1 MSPRVPKEQMKAP
14 RPSPKPSGGEPA
26 ERTGF
31 AREALAF
38 VLIALAII
46 VALREWFGMAGLA
59 GRVIHHINA
68 GLVGL
73 VAVVIPV
80 VLVLAAIAIFR
91 PKAPEISSR
100 VGIGLALMAIAVM
113 GIVHLAIAPVS
124 PMEQFSGVEG
134 AGGII
139 GWAVGSAL
147 TILFSIYGAY
157 PILILLFLFSVLYM
171 TNTTVGKI
179 IDFFSSRRG
188 TRPARGRKASKA
200 QADEIT
206 SANAGASA
214 SIPYEQ
220 SHVVDEAS
228 ALPVRLLGRWKNRR
242 AAEQTAS
249 EHNADKTLARESGEH
264 AEPTQEQLDADATPT
279 QVRSSIADSVLAKAA
294 PVGEAV
300 GKKRGRS
307 QGANLHDM
315 PTEVS
320 PWGNGDAPTVA
331 APGARSTPAQEEL
344 ASSQGKPTRS
354 QAEASEKHT
363 SPEGAREDLSLAE
376 TNPVGTPLV
385 LDPTIRYHL
394 PPLDDLKK
402 GEPGKERTE
411 ANDKVVAQLTQVF
424 EDFGVDAHVV
434 GFSRGP
440 TVTQYEVELG
450 PGVKVERIGALSKNI
465 AYAVASADV
474 RILSPIPGKSAV
486 GIEIPNAD
494 REIVLLGDV
503 LRSTAAQNERHPLTV
518 GVGKNVQGKF
528 VLANLAKMPHLLVA
542 GATGAGKSSFINSMI
557 TSIML
562 RATPDEVRM
571 ILVDPKRV
579 ELTIYAGIPHLI
591 TPIITNPK
599 KAAEAL
605 DWVVKEMDARYD
617 DMAAYHFKNIDDFN
631 AAVRK
636 GEVVAHDPHR
646 TLTPYPYLLVVVDEL
661 ADLMMAAPRDVEASI
676 QRITQLARAAGIHL
690 VLATQRPSVDI
701 VTGVIKANIPSRLA
715 FMTSSL
721 VDSRTILDTGGAEK
735 LIGQGDALFVP
746 QGVTKPIR
754 LQGAWVDEE
763 EIERVVAHV
772 KAQLKPHYREDF
784 EEVQAQKKQREEI
797 GEDLDVLLQ
806 AAEIVIT
813 TQFGSTSMLQRKLRL
828 GFAKAGRM
836 MDLLEQ
842 YEIVGPSEGSKAREV
857 LVKPE
862 GLEDALAVLRG
873 DKSALGEEDT
883 EPAESVGLIE
893 GTMNGEG
900 FGDPRLGRSQET
912 SAYELDRIEA
922 DAPPIAT
929 DYYDSDS
936 DEGSSG
942 EDAWQFTRR

>member
-14 RPSPKPSGGEPA
+14 RQSSSRA
-26 ERTGF
+26 EESQRTGF
-31 AREALAF
+31 AREGVAF

-73 VAVVIPV
+73 VAVVIPA

-91 PKAPEISSR
+91 PRAPEISKR
-100 VGIGLALMAIAVM
+100 VGIGIALMAISVM
-113 GIVHLAIAPVS
+113 GILQLAIAPVS
-124 PMEQFSGVEG
+124 PMERFSGVEG
-134 AGGII
+134 AGGLI
-139 GWAVGSAL
+139 GWAVGSGL

-157 PILILLFLFSVLYM
+157 PLLVLLFLFAVLYM

-179 IDFFSSRRG
+179 IDFFAARKG
-188 TRPARGRKASKA
+188 ERPQRTAKEKNG
-200 QADEIT
+200 EVT
-206 SANAGASA
+206 TANAGASA

-220 SHVVDEAS
+220 AHVVDESS
-228 ALPVRLLGRWKNRR
+228 ALPVRLLSRWKNRR
-242 AAEQTAS
+242 GSSQEGAGVES
-249 EHNADKTLARESGEH
+249 INADDAPGEVPTPASAGKKTAAKSQQGE
-264 AEPTQEQLDADATPT
+264 ADAD
-279 QVRSSIADSVLAKAA
+279 DL
-294 PVGEAV
+294 
-300 GKKRGRS
+300 
-307 QGANLHDM
+307 

-320 PWGNGDAPTVA
+320 PWGSGDAPTVVAPGKTSTASESAGRTDKPKPRAQQARPA
-331 APGARSTPAQEEL
+331 APTASATEAVEANAGAGERS
-344 ASSQGKPTRS
+344 
-354 QAEASEKHT
+354 EASLE
-363 SPEGAREDLSLAE
+363 E

-385 LDPTIRYHL
+385 LDPSIRYHL
-394 PPLDDLKK
+394 PPLEDLKK
-402 GEPGKERTE
+402 GEPGKDRTE
-411 ANDKVVAQLTQVF
+411 ANDKVVGQLTQVF

-503 LRSTAAQNERHPLTV
+503 LRSPAAQKERHPLTV

-636 GEVVAHDPHR
+636 GEVVAHDSNR

-721 VDSRTILDTGGAEK
+721 VDSRTILDSGGAEK

-797 GEDLDVLLQ
+797 GDDLDVLLQ

-862 GLEDALAVLRG
+862 DLEDALAVLRG
-873 DKSALGEEDT
+873 EKSALGGEDESDFSAAEASPYDIDRVEED
-883 EPAESVGLIE
+883 
-893 GTMNGEG
+893 
-900 FGDPRLGRSQET
+900 
-912 SAYELDRIEA
+912 
-922 DAPPIAT
+922 APEIAT